1 MVRGLRDYMS
11 CPVAFVVI
19 LILLLRAAVH
29 TTPNEVTLE
38 TSKRFSGKKKID
50 RQNLF
55 FCDCPV
61 RVCAVY

>member
-38 TSKRFSGKKKID
+38 TSKRFSGKEENRPAEFIF
-50 RQNLF
+50 L
-55 FCDCPV
+55 
-61 RVCAVY
+61 

>member
-1 MVRGLRDYMS
+1 MS

-38 TSKRFSGKKKID
+38 TSKRFSGKEENRPAEFIF
-50 RQNLF
+50 L
-55 FCDCPV
+55 
-61 RVCAVY
+61 